1 MSAGAS
7 RSEREERR
15 GEKKRR
21 EAEGFSFSGVLSRK
35 VRGFG
40 LILVFFFFGPEGR
53 RRTTQKIG
61 QPRGFLFVRTV
72 TLQHKGRGVEDSG
85 AALSGDLEQ
94 D

>member
-40 LILVFFFFGPEGR
+40 LILVFFFSGQKGGGAQRKKSGSPEVSCSSGP
-53 RRTTQKIG
+53 
-61 QPRGFLFVRTV
+61 
-72 TLQHKGRGVEDSG
+72 
-85 AALSGDLEQ
+85 
-94 D
+94 